1 MYRAK
6 KSLIGLVFSI
16 ILFTCASSFSKADNG
31 LFTTIEKVPLPSEV
45 GAQEASLTSKDG
57 ILYMTWMEKVNTQT
71 KVMFSMKTASGWSEP
86 TSVHIGYDLFVN
98 WADFPSIAVLS
109 NKTIAVH
116 WLQKVGNS
124 GFDYQIN
131 IALSSDNGQTWSSP
145 KILHEDRSPVQHGFV
160 STTPSKEKL
169 LTIIWLDGRTYGV
182 KLGET
187 KNVTEAMQLRATT
200 ITSDGIIGKEVA
212 IDKRTCSCCQTSI
225 TVTDKGTVIAAYRDR
240 SEDEIRDIS
249 IARLEGNGW
258 QEPFSLNDDG
268 WEISGCPVNGPAIS
282 SIDKLVAVAWFTRA
296 KGVSA
301 VKIAFSDD
309 DGKSFATPLSI
320 EHQDPIGRVDLEM
333 LPDGSALVS
342 WVEWIDG
349 NEVIS
354 ICRASQ
360 KHGCKTQQRL
370 VLNAGNESL
379 NFPKLERVNEDI
391 YLVWTQP
398 DENGD
403 NLSMLRL
410 SLKPIDPFI

>member
-6 KSLIGLVFSI
+6 KSLLGLIFSI
-16 ILFTCASSFSKADNG
+16 IVLTWATSFSNADNG
-31 LFTTIEKVPLPSEV
+31 LFTAIEKVPLPTEV

-57 ILYMTWMEKVNTQT
+57 ILYMTWMENVNTLT
-71 KVMFSMKTASGWSEP
+71 KVMFSMKTAIGWSEP
-86 TSVHIGYDLFVN
+86 TPVHIGHDLFVN
-98 WADFPSIAVLS
+98 WADFPSIAILS
-109 NKTIAVH
+109 DTTIAVH
-116 WLQKVGNS
+116 WLQKIGKS

-131 IALSSDNGQTWSSP
+131 IALSSNNGKTWSNP

-160 STTPSKEKL
+160 SMTPSKEKL

-187 KNVTEAMQLRATT
+187 KNETEAMQLRATT
-200 ITSDGIIGKEVA
+200 ITSEGIIGKEVV

-240 SEDEIRDIS
+240 SEGEIRDIS
-249 IARLEGNGW
+249 IVRLERNGW

-282 SIDKLVAVAWFTRA
+282 SIDRLVAVAWFTGA

-309 DGKSFATPLSI
+309 DGRSFATPLII

-360 KHGCKTQQRL
+360 KHGCKTQQL
-370 VLNAGNESL
+370 LALNAGNEPL
-379 NFPKLERVNEDI
+379 NFPQLERVNEDV

-410 SLKPIDPFI
+410 SPVPSKSF